1 MRSAHLH
8 KRWVNFFPCLMS
20 SDLSHLSVQRA
31 LVLEN
36 WTAFFNRNS
45 IRYTQNVTLRLNTLN
60 GAPLETSHV
69 LNYIQQIDWI
79 FFQSTEGPIFFQLI
93 GYSWKTTFRKL
104 ILKTKNQFN
113 LWDPF
118 NIFLN
123 IFSAIFCPFLL
134 FFKADERS
142 HFNVKSIC
150 VYITNYTWTTSIA
163 VWCSLFFNALLFIQ
177 FCNFELIK

>member
-79 FFQSTEGPIFFQLI
+79 FFQNTEGPIFFQLI
-93 GYSWKTTFRKL
+93 GYSWKTTLRKL
-104 ILKTKNQFN
+104 ILKTKSIEFVGSFQH
-113 LWDPF
+113 
-118 NIFLN
+118 
-123 IFSAIFCPFLL
+123 FSEHFFCHILSFFGF

-142 HFNVKSIC
+142 HFNVKTIC

-163 VWCSLFFNALLFIQ
+163 VCAALFSLMHCCSSSFAILNS
-177 FCNFELIK
+177 

>member
-79 FFQSTEGPIFFQLI
+79 FFQSTEGPIFFKLI
-93 GYSWKTTFRKL
+93 GYSWKTTLKKL
-104 ILKTKNQFN
+104 ILKTKSIQF
-113 LWDPF
+113 LEYF
-118 NIFLN
+118 QYCSEY
-123 IFSAIFCPFLL
+123 FSAIFCPFLL
-134 FFKADERS
+134 FFQSRWEVPFQRKNHLCIHNKLYMNNEHS
-142 HFNVKSIC
+142 C
-150 VYITNYTWTTSIA
+150 VC
-163 VWCSLFFNALLFIQ
+163 CSLFFNALLFIQ

>member
-104 ILKTKNQFN
+104 ILKTKSIEFVGSFQYFSEYFFCHF
-113 LWDPF
+113 LPF
-118 NIFLN
+118 F
-123 IFSAIFCPFLL
+123 A
-134 FFKADERS
+134 FFQSRWEVPLQRKIHLCIHNKLYMNNEHS
-142 HFNVKSIC
+142 C
-150 VYITNYTWTTSIA
+150 VC
-163 VWCSLFFNALLFIQ
+163 CSLFFNALLFIQ